1 MKKSVLS
8 VSAIALLA
16 IACNQTNTAGN
27 TTDSNTTTQ
36 SIAEQREIITEDI
49 SYIGT
54 YEGVLPCADCGGIKT
69 TLTVEKSSYTL
80 EEEYQG
86 KGTFSSKGTASYDET
101 KHLLTLTNSDDA
113 KDIRYYQVIENNLVM
128 LNADGSTISDTTLAN
143 QYILHKK

>member
-1 MKKSVLS
+1 MKKSLLS

-36 SIAEQREIITEDI
+36 SIAEQREIITENI

-69 TLTVEKSSYTL
+69 TL

-86 KGTFSSKGTASYDET
+86 KGAFSSKGTASYDET

-113 KDIRYYQVIENNLVM
+113 KDIRYYQVIENTLVM

>member
-1 MKKSVLS
+1 MKKSLLS

-36 SIAEQREIITEDI
+36 SIAEQREIITENI

-86 KGTFSSKGTASYDET
+86 KGAFSSKVPPSYHQ
-101 KHLLTLTNSDDA
+101 KKLVHPLTNRDFA
-113 KDIRYYQVIENNLVM
+113 TYIRYYQVIENNLVM